1 MEPIIG
7 GCSVKF
13 ERYRKEHKKQF
24 TALLL
29 ACTIMVTAVAAT
41 LLTPTAVAADLVI
54 SLGAS
59 NSRATP
65 QQLRAGV
72 GEPLYRIEDQ
82 YGTVW
87 GVTNEVDIFK
97 VSYEN
102 GSHEVT
108 VAGKNND
115 KVIAPGT
122 ENTYTFA
129 LKNTNIGNLDYKV
142 VVEAWFDGLDGTGKV
157 IPVEAKLQG
166 HYGWLVGNET
176 TYRPVLELNGAEE
189 SAVLTGGTHAMYTLQ
204 WQWPFE
210 HDLNGDG
217 NIDDGDAL
225 DTWLATQDEEISLS
239 IRITVL
245 STYYGSSAGGSG
257 GGEEELPM
265 TAPIPAMLNAVDHYA
280 YLYGFHDGTIRPEA
294 DVTRAQVAAIFYRL
308 LKTDIRNTYYS
319 TDCDYPDVAEDAWYR
334 TEISTLTAAGVFEGY
349 SDGYFRGE
357 QVMTRAEMAAVLAR
371 LSGLTISDEGR
382 TAFKDID
389 GHWAQAE
396 IETIE
401 DCNWI
406 EGYGD
411 GTFRPDDTCS
421 RAETA
426 TMINRMLH
434 RNPRETEDLL
444 PQMKTWPDNAD
455 PSAWYYLAMQEAS
468 NSHDYERL
476 LGTRSKW
483 IELIENPWEDAYH
496 PERQ

>member
-1 MEPIIG
+1 M
-7 GCSVKF
+7 KF

-29 ACTIMVTAVAAT
+29 SCTIMVTAVAAT
-41 LLTPTAVAADLVI
+41 LLTPTAVAANLVI
-54 SLGAS
+54 PLGAS

-217 NIDDGDAL
+217 NIDDGDEL
-225 DTWLATQDEEISLS
+225 DTWLATQNEEFSLS

-245 STYYGSSAGGSG
+245 STYHGAS
-257 GGEEELPM
+257 LPQVVP
-265 TAPIPAMLNAVDHYA
+265 APSILNDRDHYA
-280 YLYGFHDGTIRPEA
+280 YLYGFHDGTIRPDA
-294 DVTRAQVAAIFYRL
+294 DITRAQVAAIFFRL
-308 LKTDIRNTYYS
+308 LEPEVRAANLTD
-319 TDCDYPDVAEDAWYR
+319 DCDYPDVPEDAWYR
-334 TEISTLTAAGVFEGY
+334 TEAATITSLGLMQGY
-349 SDGYFRGE
+349 TDGNFCGEQPITRGE
-357 QVMTRAEMAAVLAR
+357 LSAVLAR
-371 LSGLTISDEGR
+371 MSGKEIKNDGSTK
-382 TAFKDID
+382 FKDIKD
-389 GHWAQAE
+389 HWAEAE
-396 IETIE
+396 IRTIE
-401 DCNWI
+401 DFNWI
-406 EGYGD
+406 LGYGD
-411 GTFRPDDTCS
+411 GTFRPDDSTS

-434 RNPRETEDLL
+434 RTPEYPSDLL
-444 PQMKTWPDNAD
+444 DTMKTWPDNAD
-455 PSAWYYLAMQEAS
+455 AEAWYYLAMQEAS
-468 NSHDYERL
+468 NSHSFVRL
-476 LGTRSKW
+476 MGTREKW
-483 IELIENPWEDAYH
+483 VALVENPWEDEYQV
-496 PERQ
+496 EKQ